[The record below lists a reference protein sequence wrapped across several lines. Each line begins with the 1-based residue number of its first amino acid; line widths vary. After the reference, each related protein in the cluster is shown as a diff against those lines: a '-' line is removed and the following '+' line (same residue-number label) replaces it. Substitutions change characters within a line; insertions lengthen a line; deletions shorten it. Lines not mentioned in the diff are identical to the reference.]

1 MTIHTLLIDD
11 EELVRRGL
19 RARLAATRD
28 FTVLGD
34 YGSASAAIEAIGRL
48 APDLIFLDVHM
59 PDASGFDVLKAI
71 KSPTAPRIIFVTG
84 FDQYALRAF
93 EVNAIDYLLKP
104 FDDERFANAL
114 RHTRAAFSSDRARA
128 MTPTQIG
135 TGAEAYTASPVFRAD
150 RLAVRTA
157 DRIVLVR
164 ISEIDWVEAA
174 GDYVSLHVGKK
185 VWLMRTTIGA
195 IDQRLAPHGFARI
208 HRSTLVNVD
217 RVRELRGL
225 ACGEFR
231 VMLHDGTEV
240 RISRGYRGS
249 LEQVAGRAL

>member
-1 MTIHTLLIDD
+1 MTIGTLLVDD

-19 RARLAATRD
+19 RARLAATCD
-28 FTVLGD
+28 FTVLGECS
-34 YGSASAAIEAIGRL
+34 SARAAIEAIGRL

-59 PDASGFDVLKAI
+59 PDASGFDVLEAVRA
-71 KSPTAPRIIFVTG
+71 PTAPRIIFVTA
-84 FDQYALRAF
+84 FDHYALRAF
-93 EVNAIDYLLKP
+93 GVNAIDYLLKP
-104 FDDERFANAL
+104 FDDERFGSSL
-114 RHTRAAFSSDRARA
+114 RYARAAFSSDRAHA
-128 MTPTQIG
+128 STPAQTSPV
-135 TGAEAYTASPVFRAD
+135 ADADTASPMFRSG

-185 VWLMRTTIGA
+185 NWLLRTTIGA
-195 IDQRLAPHGFARI
+195 VDQRLAPHGFARI

-217 RVRELRGL
+217 RVRELRAL
-225 ACGEFR
+225 ACGEFS

-240 RISRGYRGS
+240 KLSRGYRGS
-249 LEQVAGRAL
+249 LDQVVGGTL